1 MITNFRIALVITVL
15 EILLLAGGV
24 GAATPIGSCRVI
36 SSPGEY
42 VLTRSIIDSTATY
55 CINITS
61 SNVILDGAGYAID
74 GKDTYGTYGV
84 YVYNPA
90 IALTNITVKN
100 LKVSDW
106 HFGIYYRNIQN
117 GKINDNTANSNLF
130 GIRLAYSGNSIL
142 TNNTASSN
150 NNDGILLDYS
160 NNTILTN
167 NTANLNNYG
176 INFYPFSNNNTL
188 IKNNVSS
195 NNYIGIWFETDFLS
209 LYFSSNNTL
218 TSNIVSSNKDG
229 IILSHFRNGTLINN
243 NISQNAN
250 TGIFLSQSGDNT
262 ISNNNASSNNIGIQ
276 LKFASK
282 NILINNIAGLNRNYG
297 IYVTYFSSNNT
308 VYNNYFN
315 NVNNFGFVSSTFINL
330 WNTTKKAETNIIG
343 GSYLGGNVW
352 AYPNGTGFS
361 QNCADSDDDGICDS
375 PYTLFS
381 NNIDYLP
388 LAYKSKY

>member
-1 MITNFRIALVITVL
+1 VL
-15 EILLLAGGV
+15 I
-24 GAATPIGSCRVI
+24 
-36 SSPGEY
+36 
-42 VLTRSIIDSTATY
+42 RSITDSPLGY

-61 SNVILDGAGYAID
+61 SDVIFDGAGYTID

-90 IALTNITVKN
+90 TALTNITVKN

-117 GKINDNTANSNLF
+117 GRINENNANSNLF
-130 GIRLAYSGNSIL
+130 GIRLAYSSNSIL

-150 NNDGILLDYS
+150 SNDGILLDYS
-160 NNTILTN
+160 NNAILTN

-195 NNYIGIWFETDFLS
+195 NNYNGIWFETDFLS

-218 TSNIVSSNKDG
+218 TNNIVSSNKDG
-229 IILSHFRNGTLINN
+229 IILSHFINGTLINN
-243 NISQNAN
+243 NVSQNAN
-250 TGIFLSQSGDNT
+250 TGIFLSQSSDNT
-262 ISNNNASSNNIGIQ
+262 LSNNNASSNNIGIQ

-282 NILINNIAGLNRNYG
+282 NTLINNTASLNRDYG
-297 IYVTYFSSNNT
+297 IYVTYYSSNNT

-315 NVNNFGFVSSTFINL
+315 NINNFGFVSSTFINL
-330 WNTTKKAETNIIG
+330 WNTTKRAETNIIG

-352 AYPNGTGFS
+352 AHPNGTGFS
-361 QNCADSDDDGICDS
+361 QTCADGDSDGICDS
-375 PYTLFS
+375 PYMLYV
-381 NNIDYLP
+381 NNVDYLP
-388 LAYKSKY
+388 LAY